1 MYFYK
6 KEDGSVVSFLR
17 PLDGLEEITKEEFD
31 AEMSRIESE
40 QKYEPEPTPE
50 ERLEALESAM
60 LELMGV
66 TPNG

>member
-1 MYFYK
+1 MK
-6 KEDGSVVSFLR
+6 KYINGQYIKMT
-17 PLDGLEEITKEEFD
+17 PEEIAAHEALAQE
-31 AEMSRIESE
+31 APM
-40 QKYEPEPTPE
+40 PEPTAE

>member
-1 MYFYK
+1 MQAFNCRTK
-6 KEDGSVVSFLR
+6 KWEYVEPA
-17 PLDGLEEITKEEFD
+17 PLTDDEIAELEALAQEVP
-31 AEMSRIESE
+31 M
-40 QKYEPEPTPE
+40 PEPTAE